1 VEENK
6 KGIARIFDRFLD
18 VDDPEKG
25 VIFVD
30 NEDWLGA
37 LTYLEVLRT
46 YGPHFT
52 LNRMLTFDSVKRRL
66 SREQPLTFLEFNY
79 MILQAVDYLE
89 LSRRYDCV
97 LQLGGSDQWGNI
109 VNGTELVRRMDG
121 RDVFG
126 LTTPLITTSSGA
138 KMGKTAE
145 GTVWLDPTMTS
156 AYAYWQFWRNT
167 ADADVGRFL
176 RLYTEVPVEEIEAL
190 EALSGAELNQAKI
203 RLAMEATTLLH
214 GAEAAENAR
223 QTAEQVFAAG
233 GVGEDLPRLI
243 LSPDEAR
250 EGLSVVDGLIR
261 AELAASKGE
270 ARRHIQGGGVRI
282 DGEVVD
288 DPYADLP
295 VSETM
300 SAPLRLSLGKK
311 RHVVVELGDPA
322 AD

>member
-1 VEENK
+1 
-6 KGIARIFDRFLD
+6 
-18 VDDPEKG
+18 